1 MHIVT
6 ASDINIDDAIIK
18 SVAEDDILVTDED
31 KPAVVILDYDRYMK
45 LVARSQKEQSNWI
58 DETFGTMRDDD
69 AEALLETIRSS
80 RFNKEIEL

>member
-1 MHIVT
+1 MHTVT
-6 ASDINIDDAIIK
+6 VSDINIDDAIIK

-31 KPAVVILDYDRYMK
+31 KPVVVILDYNRYMK
-45 LVARSQKEQSNWI
+45 LVARSQKEQPNWI

>member
-1 MHIVT
+1 MHTVT
-6 ASDINIDDAIIK
+6 VSDINIDDAIIK

-31 KPAVVILDYDRYMK
+31 KPAVVILDYNRYMK
-45 LVARSQKEQSNWI
+45 LVARSQKEQPNWI